1 MLKEYITLTMNST
14 MQEATHRR
22 RKSLVI
28 EGPSKTGKT
37 QWAMSLGIH
46 NYWCESV
53 DFSLYID
60 DALYNIIDDIPF
72 QYLPCKKAL
81 LGCQFNYIANEKYR
95 PKRKIKGGI
104 PSIVLCNP
112 DNSYY
117 DAITNWHATFK
128 PWAEENII
136 FVKIDRPLY

>member
-1 MLKEYITLTMNST
+1 MSKEYIILTMNST
-14 MQEATHRR
+14 MQDQTHRR

-37 QWAMSLGIH
+37 QWALSLGKH

-81 LGCQFNYIANEKYR
+81 LGCQSNYIANEKYR

-112 DNSYY
+112 DQSYY
-117 DAITNWHATFK
+117 DAITNWNASFK
-128 PWAEENII
+128 PWAEDNII
-136 FVKIDRPLY
+136 FVKIDGPLY